1 MLAVATCGLV
11 LVPTDA
17 WADAGLVLAGDTTYS
32 LRAAD
37 SVVDVSEAITVTN
50 VKPDQTES
58 SGVRRFYY
66 DAVTVPVPVDAAN
79 VVATS
84 DGDALAVAV
93 AVAGNGKLAP
103 ARVGFANLYFG
114 QSRTMVLTYSLPGS
128 APRTDDVARINPAY
142 ASFVAL
148 AVGDPGKVSVHVV
161 VPDSFA
167 VETFGASVGQH
178 HEGTT
183 VVYEASDI
191 ASPDDWYVL
200 VSARLDGALRSSD
213 VDIDD
218 RQVSVR
224 AWPNDA
230 EWATWVEGQLRD
242 GVPTLQDLV
251 GQPWPLT
258 RRLDIVEAF
267 TPNLRGYGGWF
278 QPLESRIEVGE
289 DLDQRLLLHELS
301 HAWFNRSFFSARW
314 IDEGMAEE
322 YSSRAVAKLG
332 GPLDDP
338 KAVDAGNPN
347 AVKLEHWEV
356 PAKRSGA
363 GDVEDFGYN
372 ASWWTIRQITDEIG
386 MDKMAA
392 VVAAG
397 FAHVAA
403 YPGKDTAEPT
413 TSASDWRRFLDLLE
427 SVGGSTKAA
436 SAFRA
441 VVLNQTERGEVSV
454 RATTRTTYASL
465 ATAGAGWFVPAGV
478 RARMEQWDFAGA
490 TEQMVAANSVL
501 ATRNTLRTE
510 ADAAALTLAAGD
522 EAAYEKA
529 LSSVELATV
538 QRDEKRRLDAVRAIV
553 AARTAV
559 GAPRNRATRLGFWH
573 RDAPEP
579 LLGDAARAFAVDD
592 TTTAAAAAAQ
602 ATLMVADA
610 ASLGR
615 RRLRVGT
622 NVAIGLLLALLL
634 ATTLLVVTA
643 GRRRG
648 RVAFAGALAARDVG
662 TGTGPVPAPW
672 SPAGWSTITAAS
684 TPTVTPAPAVPPP
697 PGTWPAPV
705 WPAPPG
711 RPPLPPEKLR
721 SPPPP

>member
-1 MLAVATCGLV
+1 MAARASRAVVALAVAACGLV
-11 LVPTDA
+11 LLPSDA
-17 WADAGLVLAGDTTYS
+17 WADAGLVLTGDTTYS
-32 LRAAD
+32 LRAAE

-50 VKPDQTES
+50 VKPDQTDGT
-58 SGVRRFYY
+58 GVRRFYY
-66 DAVTVPVPVDAAN
+66 DAVTVPMPVDAAN

-84 DGDALAVAV
+84 DGVALDVTV
-93 AVAGNGKLAP
+93 DDSGNGKLAP
-103 ARVGFANLYFG
+103 ARVAFANLYYG
-114 QSRTMVLTYSLPGS
+114 QSRTIVLTYSLPGS

-161 VPDSFA
+161 LPDSFD

-183 VVYEASDI
+183 VIYEASDI

-200 VSARLDGALRSSD
+200 VSARLDGALQTSD

-224 AWPNDA
+224 AWPNDG
-230 EWATWVEGQLRD
+230 EWAAWVEGQLRA
-242 GVPTLQDLV
+242 GLPTLQDLV
-251 GQPWPLT
+251 GRPWPLA

-278 QPLESRIEVGE
+278 QP
-289 DLDQRLLLHELS
+289 
-301 HAWFNRSFFSARW
+301 
-314 IDEGMAEE
+314 
-322 YSSRAVAKLG
+322 
-332 GPLDDP
+332 
-338 KAVDAGNPN
+338 
-347 AVKLEHWEV
+347 LEHWEV

-403 YPGKDTAEPT
+403 YPGKDTAETT

-441 VVLNQTERGEVSV
+441 VVLDQTERGEVSV
-454 RATTRTTYASL
+454 RASTRTTYASL

-478 RARMEQWDFAGA
+478 RAQMEQWDFAGA

-501 ATRNTLRTE
+501 STRNTLRTE
-510 ADAAALTLAAGD
+510 AAAAALTLPAGD

-538 QRDEKRRLDAVRAIV
+538 QRAEKRRLDAVRAIV
-553 AARTAV
+553 AARTAA

-573 RDAPEP
+573 RDAPGP

-615 RRLRVGT
+615 RRMRVGT

-643 GRRRG
+643 GRRRR

-662 TGTGPVPAPW
+662 TGTGPVFPR
-672 SPAGWSTITAAS
+672 
-684 TPTVTPAPAVPPP
+684 
-697 PGTWPAPV
+697 
-705 WPAPPG
+705 PG
-711 RPPLPPEKLR
+711 RRPGGRLSPRRRRPP
-721 SPPPP
+721 